1 MYKIVLALAAIASAS
16 AFAPAPRYVI
26 IMCRLLKKFV
36 LEVVDY
42 YWGSS
47 SSHFAESEIKCASR
61 REVPMSWCVQMI
73 ELVQCQT
80 VIIALVDSFLDG
92 GRSTNCQKEKGATGR
107 ISIDVINIV
116 AQSWACL
123 LDKL

>member
-47 SSHFAESEIKCASR
+47 SSHFAESEIKCAS
-61 REVPMSWCVQMI
+61 VVWWYWPLW
-73 ELVQCQT
+73 
-80 VIIALVDSFLDG
+80 FL
-92 GRSTNCQKEKGATGR
+92 CYA
-107 ISIDVINIV
+107 
-116 AQSWACL
+116 
-123 LDKL
+123 